1 MFFDGNRVIKIIS
14 NVYFDSYET
23 ALDRIALHN
32 FLSPKTPLAVLGF
45 GLNYRNEYGIVVS
58 QPFVKGRH
66 LPEAEISRYLAG
78 MEFKKQE
85 DMVAMTEYTRG
96 DYYIGDMHDE
106 NVILTPDGNIAL
118 IDTDSRLNVPELK
131 CGGTYAVPE
140 ISFSRSA
147 VSAIDSA
154 LREIVP
160 VEVSR
165 HEYEERFATKDNFL
179 KEQLEQ
185 TGRYNGYLLMADKDD
200 QTRPFVLQVDPSD
213 STRLLRT
220 WCDSI
225 AVMLDKEKNLTEK
238 ESRALSSGLAITR
251 NQETYAFNPD
261 RGRVT
266 SCKRFTLKQKIDEKK
281 EKKHGIHL

>member
-14 NVYFDSYET
+14 NIYFDDYT
-23 ALDRIALHN
+23 AALDRVSLHN
-32 FLSPKTPLAVLGF
+32 FLSPAAPLTVLGF
-45 GLNYRNEYGIVVS
+45 GLNSRNEYGIVVS
-58 QPFVKGRH
+58 QPFVKGQH
-66 LPEAEISRYLAG
+66 LPETEISRYLAG
-78 MEFKKQE
+78 MGFKKQE
-85 DMVAMTEYTRG
+85 DMVTMTEYTRG

-106 NVILTPDGNIAL
+106 NVLLLPKGSIVM

-147 VSAIDSA
+147 VSAIDRA

-160 VEVSR
+160 DEVNR
-165 HEYEERFATKDNFL
+165 QEYEQRFATKDNFL

-185 TGRYNGYLLMADKDD
+185 TGRYNGCLVMTDEDGH
-200 QTRPFVLQVDPSD
+200 TRAFVLQVDPSD

-225 AVMLDKEKNLTEK
+225 AVMLDKEMNLTEK
-238 ESRALSSGLAITR
+238 ENRALSSGLAITR

-281 EKKHGIHL
+281 EKKHRIHL